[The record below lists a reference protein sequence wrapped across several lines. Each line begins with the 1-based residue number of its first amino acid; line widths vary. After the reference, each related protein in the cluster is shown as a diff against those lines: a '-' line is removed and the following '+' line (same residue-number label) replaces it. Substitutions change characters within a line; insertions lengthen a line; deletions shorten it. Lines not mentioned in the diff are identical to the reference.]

1 MFFTIGYKLNLY
13 CYFAWYQYL
22 KEFITMKRTTGRTP
36 LVMLADSD
44 VSHIMY
50 VDPTTIA
57 QVLLRNK

>member
-22 KEFITMKRTTGRTP
+22 KEFITIKRTTGRTP

-57 QVLLRNK
+57 